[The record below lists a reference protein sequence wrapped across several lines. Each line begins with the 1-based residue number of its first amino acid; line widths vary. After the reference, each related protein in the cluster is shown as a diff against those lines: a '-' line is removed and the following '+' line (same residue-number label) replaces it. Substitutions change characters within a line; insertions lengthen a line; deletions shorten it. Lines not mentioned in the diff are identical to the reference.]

1 LHLLVRKQKQKWQRK
16 AASHKK
22 TGKEKRIKEQTK
34 TQKVNESKGLVIN
47 PLSLFCVTPSRE
59 KILMAVV

>member
-22 TGKEKRIKEQTK
+22 IGKEKRIKELTK

-47 PLSLFCVTPSRE
+47 PLPLFCVTPSRE
-59 KILMAVV
+59 KILLAVV